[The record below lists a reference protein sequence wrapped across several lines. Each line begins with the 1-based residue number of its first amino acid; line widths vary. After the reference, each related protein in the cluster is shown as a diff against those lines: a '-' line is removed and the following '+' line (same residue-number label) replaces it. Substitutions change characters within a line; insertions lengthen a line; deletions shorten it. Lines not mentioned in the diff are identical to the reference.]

1 MKKGLVVYYS
11 WSSKTHQL
19 AKKIAEECNGTLF
32 EILTK
37 EPYTKDYNAL
47 TRQAKKEIQEGYLP
61 ELMENHEIDE
71 YDTIFIGSPNWWGT
85 MSPPIMSFIK
95 KHDFSGKTVIPFCTH
110 GGGGQQRVLT
120 DIQAACKKENTKI
133 GLYLSSSEVNT
144 SDKTIKEWIKNLG

>member
-11 WSSKTHQL
+11 WSSKTHDL
-19 AKKIAEECNGTLF
+19 AKKIATECNGTLF
-32 EILTK
+32 EIQTK
-37 EPYTKDYNAL
+37 IPYTKDYNAL

-61 ELMENHEIDE
+61 ELMNDQEIDE

-85 MSPPIMSFIK
+85 MAPPVMSFIK

-120 DIQAACKKENTKI
+120 DIQAACKNANTKI
-133 GLYLSSSEVNT
+133 GLCLSSSEVNT